1 MTLKRMR
8 KFLRKLR
15 RGKGHKQQDRP
26 ARPARK
32 HGPVCRIEGIEYAE
46 NPEFTSV
53 IFICGLHRSGTTLLE
68 RLIASRYHVACLR
81 SSAPESEGQHM
92 QAVYSPAYKFGGFGR
107 FAFSRAMKEEL
118 IALDDYDRHRAQILD
133 GWKPY
138 VVGSEPVL
146 LEKSPP
152 NLTKIWWL
160 RRVFPNSRFIILT
173 RDPRA
178 VSAAT
183 QRWSKTSLPEL
194 MLHWNVAYSCAMAD
208 YSEDDCIITSYEAL
222 MAQPEAEI
230 LRLGEFLS
238 LAPRADAGAIETRH
252 ATLENT
258 NGKYFEAHECTS
270 YGQGVWNSLGY
281 KV

>member
-1 MTLKRMR
+1 M
-8 KFLRKLR
+8 R
-15 RGKGHKQQDRP
+15 RGKIFKEQDRS
-26 ARPARK
+26 ARNGK
-32 HGPVCRIEGIEYAE
+32 KNGPVSRVEGIAYAQD
-46 NPEFTSV
+46 PKVASLV
-53 IFICGLHRSGTTLLE
+53 FICGLHRSGTTLLE
-68 RLIASRYHVACLR
+68 RLLASRYQVAYLR

-92 QAVYSPAYKFGGFGR
+92 QQVYSPAHKFGGLGR

-118 IALDDYDRHRAQILD
+118 VALDDYDRHRAQILD
-133 GWKPY
+133 GWRRY
-138 VVGSEPVL
+138 VVGNEPVL

-152 NLTKIWWL
+152 NLMKIWWL

-208 YSEDDCIITSYEAL
+208 YCEDDCIITSYEAL
-222 MAQPEAEI
+222 TDQPEAEI

-238 LAPRADAGAIETRH
+238 LAPRSDVGEMEPRH
-252 ATLENT
+252 TTLENT
-258 NGKYFEAHECTS
+258 NSKYIEAHDSAS
-270 YGQGVWNSLGY
+270 YGQGVWDSLGY
-281 KV
+281 RV